1 MKYLALVLLLVS
13 GFTPG
18 SQAQEAKRNAEPPKE
33 QSEPA
38 KRLDEYI
45 EESQQKKAAT
55 SASPAAQPAPPKD
68 IGGEVQPEAELFVIM
83 DKLQQLDEPTRAKVL
98 ASFTEYLDYRISGY
112 QHRREVFNWQL
123 YSSKITFY
131 VVIFLVL
138 AGVYFSG
145 VQFHRSSGQQRA
157 KVAADKVTADQE
169 ITQVVAPDKT
179 EVTEFS
185 ASIKGIK
192 VSSPVLGVLILVISL
207 AFFYLY
213 LSFVYPIQ
221 ETF

>member
-1 MKYLALVLLLVS
+1 MKHFAFVLLLVF
-13 GFTPG
+13 GFAPVMCAQ
-18 SQAQEAKRNAEPPKE
+18 QAKPSVETPKE
-33 QSEPA
+33 QSDPA
-38 KRLDEYI
+38 KRLNEYI
-45 EESQQKKAAT
+45 EEYQQKKASA
-55 SASPAAQPAPPKD
+55 SASPVGQVAPPKD
-68 IGGEVQPEAELFVIM
+68 FGGEVRPEAELFVIM
-83 DKLQQLDEPTRAKVL
+83 DKLQQFDEPSRAKVL

-112 QHRREVFNWQL
+112 QHRRDVFRWQL

-145 VQFHRSSGQQRA
+145 IQFHRSLAQKRPRVG
-157 KVAADKVTADQE
+157 ADKDVTEVVSTGKEE
-169 ITQVVAPDKT
+169 ITEIT
-179 EVTEFS
+179 
-185 ASIKGIK
+185 ASIKGIR

-213 LSFVYPIQ
+213 LAYVYPIQ

>member
-1 MKYLALVLLLVS
+1 MKRFAFVAVLVF
-13 GFTPG
+13 GFAPVLCA
-18 SQAQEAKRNAEPPKE
+18 QAAKSNAETPKE

-45 EESQQKKAAT
+45 EEYKQKSSAASSST
-55 SASPAAQPAPPKD
+55 AGQVAPPKD
-68 IGGEVQPEAELFVIM
+68 FGGEVRPEAELFVIM
-83 DKLQQLDEPTRAKVL
+83 DKLQQFDEPSRAKVL
-98 ASFTEYLDYRISGY
+98 ASFNEYLDYRISGY
-112 QHRREVFNWQL
+112 QHRREVFRWQL
-123 YSSKITFY
+123 FSSKITFY
-131 VVIFLVL
+131 VVILLVL

-145 VQFHRSSGQQRA
+145 IQFHRSLDKNRA
-157 KVAADKVTADQE
+157 KVAADKVTAEQE
-169 ITQVVAPDKT
+169 VTQVVSPVKS
-179 EVTEFS
+179 EVTEIT
-185 ASIKGIK
+185 ASVTGIK